1 MKVFWAFIK
10 KMKFGSHRHIC
21 DFSQNT
27 FFGWHFLSSN
37 DAVPDRG
44 EWWPLLWATEAHKPS
59 EWRPK
64 TVIHPPPMSF
74 HPFKFLSNSTY
85 PWWYSPSMEVR
96 RNHFSFSK
104 IFQIQVRHCH
114 KNKLNN
120 SHEFVPILVL
130 VSKPIIEWEQISS
143 QNPKYDTL
151 WLVGLLKPMHDLCF
165 REMWSSNVST
175 ASSMLWPP
183 LKTSPQAKRHKS
195 SLHVISLNFFS
206 LLCLF

>member
-1 MKVFWAFIK
+1 MKFPGSKTLLLAELKIHKIKLIHFPASSRIKSSLKTALWWAQNEGILSFYK

-85 PWWYSPSMEVR
+85 PWWYSPSMVVR

-114 KNKLNN
+114 KN
-120 SHEFVPILVL
+120 
-130 VSKPIIEWEQISS
+130 
-143 QNPKYDTL
+143 
-151 WLVGLLKPMHDLCF
+151 
-165 REMWSSNVST
+165 
-175 ASSMLWPP
+175 
-183 LKTSPQAKRHKS
+183 
-195 SLHVISLNFFS
+195 
-206 LLCLF
+206 